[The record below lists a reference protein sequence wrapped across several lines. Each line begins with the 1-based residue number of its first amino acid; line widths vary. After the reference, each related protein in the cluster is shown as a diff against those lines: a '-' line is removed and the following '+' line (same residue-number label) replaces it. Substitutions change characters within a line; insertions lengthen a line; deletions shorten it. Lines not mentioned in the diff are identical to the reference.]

1 MTLTHLALISIGH
14 IVLAGTFVLG
24 VLVGI
29 SMKRKESLHGYG
41 NEGTQGKGSQ
51 WWHDIERRRFEE
63 VAGRCRSGGCG
74 SRREARPGERAPGE
88 RNDDGDR
95 P

>member
-1 MTLTHLALISIGH
+1 MTLTHLALISIGN
-14 IVLAGTFVLG
+14 IVLALTFVLG

-29 SMKRKESLHGYG
+29 SMKRKESSHDHG

-74 SRREARPGERAPGE
+74 SRPKAGPGERAPGE
-88 RNDDGDR
+88 RHHDGDR